1 MERLLTRDARMAPAR
16 GVWQGTRAAPRWLH
30 GTLPG
35 AWVAL
40 LFACLSFT
48 PSLLP
53 RTGPFQ
59 GFVSGVSAAI
69 GYGLGVMGAWLW
81 REFADRPA
89 RTPRRRAWQ
98 GFFVAGGVALVA
110 ALLLGWQWQRHL
122 RELMGMSHPGGVGY
136 LFAPLIA
143 AVVFFLLLFVG
154 RGLRAGYRGLA
165 TRLSRH
171 IGPRAAQAMSV
182 LAVVALT
189 FLVASGLMKDGL
201 ISMADRTLALQDT
214 TTDEGV
220 VVPRTALRS
229 GGPGSLVEWESL
241 GREGRNF
248 VGRGP
253 TVDELSAFSGADAKE
268 PIRVYAGHASAEDAE
283 GRAELAVRELE
294 RTGGFQRAHLLVVT
308 TTGSGWVVPEAASA
322 FEYVTAG
329 DSAIVATQYSHLWS
343 WLSVLVDQK
352 KAREEGRALFDA
364 VYERWSRLPEGQRP
378 QLRVF
383 GESLGSYGG
392 ETAFSGERDLAN
404 RTDGAL
410 FVGPPHFNT
419 LFREFTDHRDAGS
432 PEVEPVYRDGRT
444 VRFSRR
450 PGEAIPPA
458 DTPWGPSRVLY
469 LLHPSDPI
477 IWWSPGLMV
486 KRPDWLREPRGPD
499 VLGAM
504 VWIPFVTFWQVTA
517 DLPLG
522 MKVPPGY
529 GHVYTGE
536 HVDGW
541 VALLRPEGWSA
552 DKSARL
558 RELLKPEP

>member
-1 MERLLTRDARMAPAR
+1 MERLLTRDARPAPER
-16 GVWQGTRAAPRWLH
+16 GVWQGSRAAPRWLL

-53 RTGPFQ
+53 RTGAFQ
-59 GFVSGVSAAI
+59 GFVSGVSAVI
-69 GYGLGVMGAWLW
+69 GYGLGVLGAWLW
-81 REFADRPA
+81 REFAHRPA
-89 RTPRRRAWQ
+89 RTPRPRAWR
-98 GFFVAGGVALVA
+98 FFFIAGGVALVA
-110 ALLLGWQWQRHL
+110 ALLLGFHWQRHI
-122 RELMGMSHPGGVGY
+122 RELMGMPHPGSAGY
-136 LFAPLIA
+136 VFAPVIA
-143 AVVFFLLLFVG
+143 AFVFFLLLTLG
-154 RGLRAGYRGLA
+154 RGLRAVHRALDARLA
-165 TRLSRH
+165 RH
-171 IGPRAAQAMSV
+171 IGPRAARAMSV

-201 ISMADRTLALQDT
+201 LGMADRSLALRDLT
-214 TTDEGV
+214 TEEGV
-220 VVPRTALRS
+220 VPPSTALRS
-229 GGPGSLVEWESL
+229 GGPGSQVEWESL

-253 TVDELSAFSGADAKE
+253 SVQQLTAFAGTEAKE
-268 PIRVYAGHASAEDAE
+268 PIRVYAGYASAQDAE

-294 RTGGFQRAHLLVVT
+294 RTGAFQRAHLLVVT
-308 TTGSGWVVPEAASA
+308 TTGSGWVVPQAVEA
-322 FEYVTAG
+322 FEYVTGG

-352 KAREEGRALFDA
+352 KARKEGRALFDA
-364 VYERWSRLPEGQRP
+364 VYERWSKLPEGQRP
-378 QLRVF
+378 KLLVF

-410 FVGPPHFNT
+410 FVGPPNFNT
-419 LFREFTDHRDAGS
+419 LYREFTDQRDAGS
-432 PEVEPVYRDGRT
+432 PEVEPIYRQGRT

-450 PGEAIPPA
+450 PGEVIPPA
-458 DTPWGPSRVLY
+458 DAPWGPSRVLY

-477 IWWSPGLMV
+477 TWWSPSLMV

-522 MKVPPGY
+522 LEVPSGY

-541 VALLRPEGWSA
+541 VALVQPQGW
-552 DKSARL
+552 DDGKSARL
-558 RELLKPEP
+558 RRLLEREP